1 MPAHRFT
8 VGLSVRLKDRSHISP
23 NAAETYRITAIMPVR
38 DSQPQY
44 RIRNDELG
52 QDRVSKEENLEPIE
66 WGMPQ
71 H

>member
-1 MPAHRFT
+1 MSAHRFA
-8 VGLSVRLKDRSHISP
+8 VGLSVRLRHRSHISP

-66 WGMPQ
+66 WGMPR